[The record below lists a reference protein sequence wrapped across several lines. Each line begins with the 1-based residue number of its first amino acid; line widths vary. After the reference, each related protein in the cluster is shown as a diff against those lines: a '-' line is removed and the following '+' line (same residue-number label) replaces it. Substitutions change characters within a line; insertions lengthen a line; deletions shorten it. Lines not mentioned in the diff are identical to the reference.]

1 MITIRSELPRSLAVK
16 LDRGIRSLRPLE
28 LEKAADAYIQTC
40 QNNELWCPRQRWA
53 DGGGEL
59 FSSMGLEKLHSEL
72 NFRCASGV
80 VFMRQMP
87 EICFSMSFLL
97 NRLRVEY
104 SIWKASSDGVNGVDL
119 ARALGQILAAEMV
132 IFPLM
137 ELHSQQTGTQR
148 LLNGG
153 GSDRIRICLPADG
166 CPYAV
171 LEI

>member
-1 MITIRSELPRSLAVK
+1 MNTILSELPMSLATKLNRAIVK
-16 LDRGIRSLRPLE
+16 LSPLE

-40 QNNELWCPRQRWA
+40 KNNEPWRPRQRWT
-53 DGGGEL
+53 DGNAEL
-59 FSSMGLEKLHSEL
+59 FSSMGLERLHSEL
-72 NFRCASGV
+72 DFPCPSGV

-87 EICFSMSFLL
+87 EVCFSMSFLL

-104 SIWKASSDGVNGVDL
+104 SIWKTLNDGMNDVDL

-148 LLNGG
+148 LLSGG
-153 GSDRIRICLPADG
+153 GSDCIKICFPADG
-166 CPYAV
+166 CAYAI

>member
-1 MITIRSELPRSLAVK
+1 MSTIFSQLPRSLAAK
-16 LDRGIRSLRPLE
+16 LDRAIRNLRPLE

-40 QNNELWCPRQRWA
+40 QNNELWGPRREWA
-53 DGGGEL
+53 TGNAEL
-59 FSSMGLEKLHSEL
+59 FSSMGLERLHSEL
-72 NFRCASGV
+72 DFVCASGV

-87 EICFSMSFLL
+87 EVCFSMSLLL

-104 SIWKASSDGVNGVDL
+104 SIWKTLNDGMNDVDL

-148 LLNGG
+148 LFSGG
-153 GSDRIRICLPADG
+153 GSDCIKICFPADG
-166 CPYAV
+166 CTYAI

>member
-1 MITIRSELPRSLAVK
+1 MNTILSELPRSLAGK
-16 LDRGIRSLRPLE
+16 LNKAIMNLRPLE
-28 LEKAADAYIQTC
+28 LEKAADVYIQTHK
-40 QNNELWCPRQRWA
+40 NNELWRPRRGWA
-53 DGGGEL
+53 NGRGEL

-72 NFRCASGV
+72 DFVCPSGV

-87 EICFSMSFLL
+87 EVCFSMSFLL
-97 NRLRVEY
+97 NRLQVEY
-104 SIWKASSDGVNGVDL
+104 SIWKTLDDGMNHVDL

-148 LLNGG
+148 LLSGV
-153 GSDRIRICLPADG
+153 GSDCIKICFPADG
-166 CPYAV
+166 CTYAI